1 FRMDEVKTIE
11 RVTLVL
17 DAAVHVGTACLAS
30 VALDHCGGI
39 DDLQL
44 VAILEHRHVLTG
56 HHRDDREC
64 CASRLP
70 ALGAAAGMVVGDVA
84 LDADLDRLVLAF
96 ADDGPAGENA
106 GAFLYATV
114 DGWMEIHE
122 PILLAFG
129 VVPGC
134 LRMILRKTDGSCV
147 SKRRLNGST
156 CLHASGRSP
165 C

>member
-1 FRMDEVKTIE
+1 MNEVETVE
-11 RVTLVL
+11 WMTLVL
-17 DAAVHVGTACLAS
+17 DAAVHVGAAALAG
-30 VALDHCGGI
+30 VALDHCRGI

-44 VAILEHRHVLTG
+44 VAVLEHRHVLTG
-56 HHRDDREC
+56 HNRDDRERR
-64 CASRLP
+64 AGRLP
-70 ALGAAAGMVVGDVA
+70 ALGAAAGVVVGDVA
-84 LDADLDRLVLAF
+84 VDADLDRLVLAF
-96 ADDGPAGENA
+96 ADEGTAGEIA
-106 GAFLYATV
+106 GALLHAAV

-134 LRMILRKTDGSCV
+134 LRMIPRKTDGSCV